1 MRNSSAQVPAMNR
14 VLIIPLIALD
24 SLAALLLALGLLT
37 HFSPEIEFLRPL
49 AERNLAVPMIAVGAV
64 LMVICGPL
72 MVRWFVASM
81 RERGR

>member
-1 MRNSSAQVPAMNR
+1 MNR
-14 VLIIPLIALD
+14 NLIIPLIALD

-49 AERNLAVPMIAVGAV
+49 AELNLAIPMMVVGAV

-72 MVRWFVASM
+72 MVRWFIASM